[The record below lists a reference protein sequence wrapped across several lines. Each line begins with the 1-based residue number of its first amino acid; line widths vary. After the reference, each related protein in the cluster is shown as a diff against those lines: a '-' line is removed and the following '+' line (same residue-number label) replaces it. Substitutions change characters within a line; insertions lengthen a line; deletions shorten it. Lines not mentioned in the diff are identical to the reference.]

1 MTTTPK
7 MRLPL
12 SQGPLKA
19 PPLDGKSVD
28 LLKEL
33 YATIV
38 LCRRFEE
45 AAAKA
50 YGQGKIGG
58 FCHLYI
64 GQESVGVG
72 AISALHK
79 DDWIVTTYRDH
90 AQFLA
95 RGGDPKK
102 AMAELFGRAGGCSK
116 GMGGSMH
123 FFDADKG
130 FMGGWGIVGGHIPLA
145 VGLAFAA
152 QYRGE
157 KRVALVFFGEGA
169 TAQGAF
175 HEGMSLA
182 ALWKL
187 PVVFVCENNHYAMG
201 TPVEREVP
209 VEDLTQ
215 LASAYDM
222 ARDRLDETRDVL
234 EVRARVGK
242 AVERARQGGG
252 PTFLECVTY
261 RYRGHSM
268 SDPAKYRTKEEVEAW
283 KVLDPIP
290 ISRRRLEESGVP
302 PRDLDAIEAKADKTI
317 EEAVAFAEAQPEP
330 TWEDVLACSSAP
342 DRGGRE
348 GAEPPPRSPEE
359 TR

>member
-1 MTTTPK
+1 MSSLPPPK
-7 MRLPL
+7 LRLPQ
-12 SQGPLKA
+12 SATPPSIGQ
-19 PPLDGKSVD
+19 PLDESSVE
-28 LLKEL
+28 LLVEL
-33 YATIV
+33 YDTIV

-64 GQESVGVG
+64 GQEAVGVG
-72 AISALHK
+72 AISALQK

-90 AQFLA
+90 AQYLA
-95 RGGDPKK
+95 RGGDPRR
-102 AMAELFGRAGGCSK
+102 AMAELFGRRGGCSR
-116 GMGGSMH
+116 GLGGSMH
-123 FFDADKG
+123 FFDVERG
-130 FMGGWGIVGGHIPLA
+130 FMGGWGIVGAHVPLA
-145 VGLAFAA
+145 VGHAFAA
-152 QYRGE
+152 KYRGE

-222 ARDRLDETRDVL
+222 RHDRLPDTRDVL
-234 EVRARVGK
+234 EVRTRVAR
-242 AVERARQGGG
+242 AVESARAGEG

-268 SDPAKYRTKEEVEAW
+268 SDPAKYRTKEEVDAW
-283 KVLDPIP
+283 KVVDPIP
-290 ISRRRLEESGVP
+290 ITRRRLEAAGVP
-302 PRDLDAIEAKADKTI
+302 ASELDAIEAAAEKKI
-317 EEAVAFAEAQPEP
+317 EDAVAFAEAQPEP
-330 TWEDVLACSSAP
+330 TWEDALECVASP
-342 DRGGRE
+342 GP
-348 GAEPPPRSPEE
+348 GA
-359 TR
+359 

>member
-1 MTTTPK
+1 MSTVPK
-7 MRLPL
+7 LRLPAHGT
-12 SQGPLKA
+12 GPELRKIDPA
-19 PPLDGKSVD
+19 RVD
-28 LLKEL
+28 LAKEL
-33 YATIV
+33 YGTIV

-72 AISALHK
+72 AISTLEK

-95 RGGDPKK
+95 RGGDPKQ
-102 AMAELFGRAGGCSK
+102 AMAELFGKRAGCSR
-116 GMGGSMH
+116 GLGGSMH
-123 FFDADKG
+123 FFDVAKG
-130 FMGGWGIVGGHIPLA
+130 FMGGWGIVGAHVPLA
-145 VGLAFAA
+145 VGAAFAA
-152 QYRGE
+152 KYRNE

-187 PVVFVCENNHYAMG
+187 PIVLVCENNHYAMG

-209 VEDLTQ
+209 VDDLTE

-222 ARDRLDETRDVL
+222 TRDRLEDTRDVL
-234 EVRARVGK
+234 EVRSRVGA
-242 AVERARQGGG
+242 AVERARRGQG
-252 PTFLECVTY
+252 PTFIECVTY

-268 SDPAKYRTKEEVEAW
+268 SDPAKYRTKEEVDAW
-283 KVLDPIP
+283 KLVDPIP
-290 ISRRRLEESGVP
+290 FTRVRLEAAGVASSE
-302 PRDLDAIEAKADKTI
+302 LDAIEARAEKQI
-317 EEAVAFAEAQPEP
+317 EEAVAFAEREAEP
-330 TWEDVLACSSAP
+330 TWDDVLECATVHEAP
-342 DRGGRE
+342 
-348 GAEPPPRSPEE
+348 
-359 TR
+359 